1 RAHKRH
7 AHRPAPAAR
16 PSVAPPLVID
26 RPEVQP
32 LAPASPSTSHQ
43 ASGDFAGSTAA
54 SGPNWIL
61 SLGILGATLSLLL
74 LALAAIPGWV
84 VSSPPVARFL
94 DQHRH
99 DFTFTGFAFLTGVVI
114 LL

>member
-1 RAHKRH
+1 M
-7 AHRPAPAAR
+7 
-16 PSVAPPLVID
+16 ID
-26 RPEVQP
+26 RRAVERP
-32 LAPASPSTSHQ
+32 APASPSTSQ
-43 ASGDFAGSTAA
+43 AASGDFGGNTSG

-74 LALAAIPGWV
+74 LALAAVPGWV

-114 LL
+114 LSATVALSGT